1 MEIEDLKSELD
12 ALRAE
17 LVKVKTDSSKQLDG
31 LQSELAKGKKEHDES
46 AGPQVVFAPKQRK
59 VEKFSG
65 KKGQGPSVYE
75 FAEEMG
81 RILKTRPT
89 PIEEQVDF
97 VLSNLEGLAKEE
109 MRYRPLAEKKSPK
122 VVLGILEEVF
132 GERSTISELL
142 SDFYQT
148 RQVEGQSLQEYS
160 HLIMSK
166 LDRIYRVDGSMVG
179 NRNLMLRN
187 QLAENVFEPWLRREL
202 KKIIRVKKDIT
213 FTDLREEAILLCQ
226 DQEKPTKR
234 KVDVYTEKTAPKTT
248 QADSELA
255 EILKCIRSEM
265 SDLKKEVAEMK
276 ETRGKPRNIQCY
288 GCKEYG
294 HIKRNCPNKEQLNK

>member
-1 MEIEDLKSELD
+1 
-12 ALRAE
+12 
-17 LVKVKTDSSKQLDG
+17 
-31 LQSELAKGKKEHDES
+31 
-46 AGPQVVFAPKQRK
+46 
-59 VEKFSG
+59 
-65 KKGQGPSVYE
+65 
-75 FAEEMG
+75 
-81 RILKTRPT
+81 
-89 PIEEQVDF
+89 
-97 VLSNLEGLAKEE
+97 
-109 MRYRPLAEKKSPK
+109 MRYRPLAENKSLK

-132 GERSTISELL
+132 GERSTVSELL

-148 RQVEGQSLQEYS
+148 RQVEGQLLQEHS

-166 LDRIYRVDGSMVG
+166 LDRIYRVDESIVG
-179 NRNLMLRN
+179 NRNLMLRI

-234 KVDVYTEKTAPKTT
+234 KVDVYTEKTAPQTT
-248 QADSELA
+248 QA

-265 SDLKKEVAEMK
+265 SDLNKEIAEMK

-294 HIKRNCPNKEQLNK
+294 PIKRNCPNKDQLNK